1 MPYYITDKKEGCSG
15 WAVVK
20 QNMEQLGC
28 HETKDRAIKQM
39 VALSVAEGIEPGG
52 ELDGQ
57 D

>member
-20 QNMEQLGC
+20 SNMEQEGC
-28 HETKDRAIKQM
+28 HETKQQAIRQM
-39 VALSVAEGIEPGG
+39 VALSLAEGIEPGG
-52 ELDGQ
+52 ELDGS

>member
-1 MPYYITDKKEGCSG
+1 LPYYISNDKEGCSG

-20 QNMEQLGC
+20 SNNEQVGC
-28 HETKDRAIKQM
+28 HETKERAIRQM

-52 ELDGQ
+52 ELDES